1 MLRPTGRP
9 AHSPSRDEAASPTA
23 PMDPAT
29 RHAAPRPSTQVVG
42 VLKGYDALLNLVR
55 APPSRAPARPAGCSA
70 AMAPVQVLDE
80 TKEFLKDPDD
90 PYRLLD
96 ETRSLGLT
104 VCRGT
109 AVTLV
114 CPADGFE
121 EIANPFLQ
129 EGGDDEEPQE

>member
-1 MLRPTGRP
+1 MGEQRDAKKKFTVLDMSKYADKELRCSWLPLVAGI
-9 AHSPSRDEAASPTA
+9 
-23 PMDPAT
+23 
-29 RHAAPRPSTQVVG
+29 
-42 VLKGYDALLNLVR
+42 LKGYDALLNLV
-55 APPSRAPARPAGCSA
+55 
-70 AMAPVQVLDE
+70 LDE
-80 TKEFLKDPDD
+80 TREYLKDPDD